1 MNIVQETLS
10 KVMIHYGFRHK
21 YEVAEYFGVTPQ
33 ALSTWLTKG
42 QIPSKHLLKVKSE
55 ISQTEMPV
63 PSDPTIEENKTVI
76 DYLINENV
84 KLKNKIRELKME
96 MGQLRANKTE
106 DDLFK
111 RINARTL
118 ILIGR
123 LSDGV
128 ITEIGGK
135 WYETMGYKESELVNH
150 SYEEGFLHQE
160 DVAKIKKNQMNI
172 LKSRGMKESRF
183 STIRRWKHG
192 KTGEYILL
200 SMVWY
205 INIDNDMVEIVAKA
219 IDLTFD
225 GPAHLVN

>member
-1 MNIVQETLS
+1 MNLVQETIS

-21 YEVAEYFGVTPQ
+21 YEVAKYFGVTPQ

-55 ISQTEMPV
+55 IHQAEIPISND
-63 PSDPTIEENKTVI
+63 PSIDDSKTVI

-84 KLKNKIRELKME
+84 KLKNEIRNLQIE
-96 MGQLRANKTE
+96 MRQLRVDKTE
-106 DDLFK
+106 DELFQ
-111 RINARTL
+111 RINSKTL

-135 WYETMGYKESELVNH
+135 WYKTMGYEESELVHH
-150 SYEEGFLHQE
+150 SYDEGFIHPA
-160 DVAKIKKNQMNI
+160 DSAKIKKNQMNI

-205 INIDNDMVEIVAKA
+205 VDVDKDQVEIVAKP

-225 GPAHLVN
+225 GPAHLMN

>member
-63 PSDPTIEENKTVI
+63 PSDPTIEDNKTVI

-84 KLKNKIRELKME
+84 KLKNKIRELQME

>member
-1 MNIVQETLS
+1 MNIVQETIS

-42 QIPSKHLLKVKSE
+42 QIPSKHLLKVKSD
-55 ISQTEMPV
+55 IHQPEMPV
-63 PSDPTIEENKTVI
+63 PSDPTIEDNKTVI

-84 KLKNKIRELKME
+84 KLKNKIRELQME

-160 DVAKIKKNQMNI
+160 DVAKIKK
-172 LKSRGMKESRF
+172 KSD
-183 STIRRWKHG
+183 
-192 KTGEYILL
+192 EYIK
-200 SMVWY
+200 VQRY
-205 INIDNDMVEIVAKA
+205 ERVP
-219 IDLTFD
+219 F
-225 GPAHLVN
+225 

>member
-63 PSDPTIEENKTVI
+63 PSDPTIEDNKTVI

-84 KLKNKIRELKME
+84 KLKNKIRELQME

-192 KTGEYILL
+192 KTGKYILL

-205 INIDNDMVEIVAKA
+205 INIDNDVVEIVAKA

>member
-1 MNIVQETLS
+1 MNIVQETIS

-55 ISQTEMPV
+55 IHDSEMPV
-63 PSDPTIEENKTVI
+63 PSDPTIEDNKTVI

-84 KLKNKIRELKME
+84 KLKNEISKMKTQ
-96 MGQLRANKTE
+96 MGKLQSEKTN
-106 DDLFK
+106 DDLFQ

-118 ILIGR
+118 ILVGR

-128 ITEIGGK
+128 ITETGGK
-135 WYETMGYKESELVNH
+135 WYETMGYQQSELINH
-150 SYEEGFLHQE
+150 NYDEGFIHPE

-172 LKSRGMKESRF
+172 LRSRGLKESRF

-192 KTGEYILL
+192 KTGQYILL

-205 INIDNDMVEIVAKA
+205 INTDNDQVEIVAKP

-225 GPAHLVN
+225 GPSHLMN

>member
-55 ISQTEMPV
+55 IHDSEMPI
-63 PSDPTIEENKTVI
+63 PSDPTIEDNKTVI

-84 KLKNKIRELKME
+84 KLKNEISLLKTQIAQIRVE
-96 MGQLRANKTE
+96 KTK
-106 DDLFK
+106 DDLFQQ
-111 RINARTL
+111 INARSL
-118 ILIGR
+118 ILVGR
-123 LSDGV
+123 LSDGI
-128 ITEIGGK
+128 ITETSGK
-135 WYETMGYKESELVNH
+135 WYETMGYHDLDLINH
-150 SYEEGFLHQE
+150 AYDEGFIHPE
-160 DVAKIKKNQMNI
+160 DSAKIKKNQNNI

-183 STIRRWKHG
+183 STIRRWRHA
-192 KTGEYILL
+192 KTGQYILL

-205 INIDNDMVEIVAKA
+205 IDTENDRVEIVAKP
-219 IDLTFD
+219 IDLIFD
-225 GPAHLVN
+225 GPTYLMD

>member
-1 MNIVQETLS
+1 MNIVQETIS

-42 QIPSKHLLKVKSE
+42 QIPSKHLLKVKSD
-55 ISQTEMPV
+55 IHQPEMPV
-63 PSDPTIEENKTVI
+63 PSDPTIEDNKTVI

-84 KLKNKIRELKME
+84 KLKNQIRKLDID
-96 MGQLRANKTE
+96 LARVHTDKTD

-111 RINARTL
+111 KINARTL
-118 ILIGR
+118 VLIGR
-123 LSDGV
+123 LSDGF

-150 SYEEGFLHQE
+150 TYDEGFIHPE
-160 DVAKIKKNQMNI
+160 DSAKIKTNQMNI
-172 LKSRGMKESRF
+172 LKSKGMKECSF

-192 KTGEYILL
+192 KTGQYILL

-205 INIDNDMVEIVAKA
+205 IDIDNDQVEIVAKP

-225 GPAHLVN
+225 GPAHLMN

>member
-1 MNIVQETLS
+1 MNIVQETIS

-42 QIPSKHLLKVKSE
+42 QIPSKHLLKVKSD
-55 ISQTEMPV
+55 IHQPEMPV
-63 PSDPTIEENKTVI
+63 PSDPTIEDNKTVI

-84 KLKNKIRELKME
+84 KLKNKIRELQME

-150 SYEEGFLHQE
+150 S
-160 DVAKIKKNQMNI
+160 
-172 LKSRGMKESRF
+172 
-183 STIRRWKHG
+183 
-192 KTGEYILL
+192 L
-200 SMVWY
+200 SL
-205 INIDNDMVEIVAKA
+205 IHISEPTRPERI
-219 IDLTFD
+219 
-225 GPAHLVN
+225 

>member
-1 MNIVQETLS
+1 MNLVQETIS

-21 YEVAEYFGVTPQ
+21 YEVAKYFGVTPQ

-55 ISQTEMPV
+55 IHQAEIPISND
-63 PSDPTIEENKTVI
+63 PSIDDSKTVI

-84 KLKNKIRELKME
+84 KLKNEIRNLQIE
-96 MGQLRANKTE
+96 MRQLRVDKT
-106 DDLFK
+106 DDELFQ
-111 RINARTL
+111 RINSKTL

-135 WYETMGYKESELVNH
+135 WSETMGYEESELVHH
-150 SYEEGFLHQE
+150 SYDEGFIHPE
-160 DVAKIKKNQMNI
+160 DSAKIKKNQMNI

-205 INIDNDMVEIVAKA
+205 VDVDKDQVEIVAKP

-225 GPAHLVN
+225 GPAHLMN

>member
-63 PSDPTIEENKTVI
+63 PSDPTIEDNKTVI

-84 KLKNKIRELKME
+84 KLKNKIRELQME

-205 INIDNDMVEIVAKA
+205 INCLLYTSDAADE
-219 IDLTFD
+219 
-225 GPAHLVN
+225 

>member
-1 MNIVQETLS
+1 MNIVQETIS

-42 QIPSKHLLKVKSE
+42 QIPSKHLLKVKSD
-55 ISQTEMPV
+55 IHQPEMPV
-63 PSDPTIEENKTVI
+63 PSDPTIEDNKTVI

-84 KLKNKIRELKME
+84 KLKNQIRKLDIDLA
-96 MGQLRANKTE
+96 QVHTDKTD

-111 RINARTL
+111 KINARTL
-118 ILIGR
+118 VLIGR
-123 LSDGV
+123 LSDGF

-150 SYEEGFLHQE
+150 TYDEGFIHPE
-160 DVAKIKKNQMNI
+160 DSAKIKKNQNNI

-183 STIRRWKHG
+183 STIRRWRHA
-192 KTGEYILL
+192 KTGQYILL

-205 INIDNDMVEIVAKA
+205 IDTENDRVEIVAKP
-219 IDLTFD
+219 IDLIFD
-225 GPAHLVN
+225 GPTYLMD